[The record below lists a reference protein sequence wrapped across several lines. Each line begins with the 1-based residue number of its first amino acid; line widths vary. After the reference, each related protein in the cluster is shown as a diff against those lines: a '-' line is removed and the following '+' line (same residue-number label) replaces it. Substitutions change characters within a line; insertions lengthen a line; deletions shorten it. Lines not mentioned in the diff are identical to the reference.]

1 MTAVQDRPRAD
12 AGTRRRV
19 ERPKPSRTARLR
31 VAVRIARRQVRRAW
45 VSSLLIMTLIAL
57 PIAGMAGVAVYVA
70 SMIAT
75 PAERVAVQL
84 GEMQGWVEPIGV
96 PDAGF
101 WQAPDEPYSYGYGTG
116 PEWTSEAEG
125 EPLSDPTS
133 ALPAGTET
141 IEVSQGRERVQTSA
155 GIAAIRAWAGDIG
168 DPRFTGRFDMV
179 SGNAPNGDGE
189 VMVTTAT
196 LDRVGTRVGG
206 ELRLVDSDDVLRI
219 VGTFDAAE
227 LADTESAVAFPDAD
241 RFEEATWYLPE
252 TSLSWTEIR
261 TLNEQGIGVY
271 SREVVLD
278 PPAFS
283 WPDGSQVYTAATA

>member
-12 AGTRRRV
+12 AGARRRA
-19 ERPKPSRTARLR
+19 ERPTPSRTARVR

-133 ALPAGTET
+133 ALPA
-141 IEVSQGRERVQTSA
+141 ER
-155 GIAAIRAWAGDIG
+155 
-168 DPRFTGRFDMV
+168 
-179 SGNAPNGDGE
+179 
-189 VMVTTAT
+189 
-196 LDRVGTRVGG
+196 
-206 ELRLVDSDDVLRI
+206 
-219 VGTFDAAE
+219 
-227 LADTESAVAFPDAD
+227 
-241 RFEEATWYLPE
+241 
-252 TSLSWTEIR
+252 
-261 TLNEQGIGVY
+261 
-271 SREVVLD
+271 
-278 PPAFS
+278 
-283 WPDGSQVYTAATA
+283 